1 MPLRLQAGVVVAS
14 VVGFWPWFSTTT
26 QQGLTIPVDTNAEVV
41 SFVSVVSLAL
51 LLPLLLDWAV
61 EVVGRLVVADLGVTI
76 EKNEQFHLNDVEKA
90 TLFVGLALT
99 PAVALAS
106 DPFLC
111 PSCTAANADFD
122 FGTLYF
128 TAARCQI
135 VAVVGTLWVSLHRL
149 DPTVWTRWSTA
160 LGVAVLTAAV
170 NINSGPQQLYG
181 QGSADADASCALL
194 AVAMLG
200 LVVPAARWLH
210 KTVPKMWK
218 KTAEKEDFNPTLGN
232 TGDEPNPSRLV
243 FPAAYVVI
251 GTVSSVAILLMA
263 AVSSSRPLDTFKV
276 VVYLAFFGALEVAML
291 FYLKLIELESIYH
304 LAEVLQSKKAFM
316 RYTAHEIRTPL
327 NAATLGVKL
336 LLTTLNGV
344 AAQVRPCPAQLALIQ
359 ALM

>member
-1 MPLRLQAGVVVAS
+1 M
-14 VVGFWPWFSTTT
+14 
-26 QQGLTIPVDTNAEVV
+26 
-41 SFVSVVSLAL
+41 
-51 LLPLLLDWAV
+51 
-61 EVVGRLVVADLGVTI
+61 
-76 EKNEQFHLNDVEKA
+76 
-90 TLFVGLALT
+90 
-99 PAVALAS
+99 
-106 DPFLC
+106 
-111 PSCTAANADFD
+111 
-122 FGTLYF
+122 
-128 TAARCQI
+128 
-135 VAVVGTLWVSLHRL
+135 
-149 DPTVWTRWSTA
+149 
-160 LGVAVLTAAV
+160 AVLTAAV